1 MLRRLAGAG
10 LGCAGLGNLH
20 RPLDDAEAHAVL
32 QAAWDSGIRSF
43 DTAPHYGLGL
53 SERRLG
59 RFLADKPREEFIVS
73 TKVGR
78 LLVPDPDHRPGTLDM
93 DHGFAVEAT
102 HVRRWDPSP
111 EGIRASLESSLERLG
126 LDHVDILYLHDPDV
140 YDLQS
145 GIDLGVPALAE
156 LRAAGRVA
164 AIGVGTNS
172 AAAAAELAATG
183 ALDLVMI
190 AGRYTLAE
198 QPAAAALLPE
208 CARTGTLV
216 VPVGVMNSG
225 LLARPEVPADAHY
238 DYVQA
243 PPAVIERARHIAQRC
258 TAHSTD
264 LPTAA
269 LHFPTRNPLVPGII
283 LGASRPEQVTEN
295 LARLTAAVPEALW
308 DDLAA
313 AGLIPTE
320 PALRIDAHLHIWD
333 PAEGY
338 AWLAGAPAALRRH
351 HDLAEAAAA
360 VLDDGASGIL
370 VQADDTPGDT
380 ARMLAAA
387 GADTRILGVVGWLPL
402 DDPEAAA
409 AALTQWRAEPLLLGV
424 RHLVHDDPR
433 PDFLALPA
441 VRDSLAR
448 VAAAGYVFEV
458 PDAYPGHLPHV
469 ADLAAALPD
478 LPIVVDHLGKPPA
491 GGPGTPEWEEW
502 SAQLAACAAHPSVYA
517 KISGLQDALPH
528 AQAAI
533 GTALELF
540 GARRLLAGSDWPMTE
555 AGGTTPAVRT
565 TIDAILDAL
574 PAAARRRIRWAT
586 ALELYRPVRRP
597 SGDAA

>member
-1 MLRRLAGAG
+1 
-10 LGCAGLGNLH
+10 
-20 RPLDDAEAHAVL
+20 
-32 QAAWDSGIRSF
+32 
-43 DTAPHYGLGL
+43 
-53 SERRLG
+53 
-59 RFLADKPREEFIVS
+59 
-73 TKVGR
+73 
-78 LLVPDPDHRPGTLDM
+78 M

-111 EGIRASLESSLERLG
+111 AGIRASLESSLERLG
-126 LDHVDILYLHDPDV
+126 LDHGDILYLHDPDV

-145 GIDLGVPALAE
+145 GLDLGVPVLAE

-183 ALDLVMI
+183 ELDLVMI

-198 QPAAAALLPE
+198 QPAAAELLPV

-238 DYVQA
+238 DYAQA

-258 TAHSTD
+258 TAHGTD

-269 LHFPTRNPLVPGII
+269 LHFPTRHPVVPGII
-283 LGASRPEQVTEN
+283 LGASRPEQVTQN
-295 LARLTAAVPEALW
+295 LERLAAAVPEALW

-313 AGLIPTE
+313 AGLIPAE

-333 PAEGY
+333 PALGY
-338 AWLAGAPAALRRH
+338 TWLETAPAPLRRP

-360 VLDDGASGIL
+360 VLDDGACGIL
-370 VQADDTPGDT
+370 VQADDTPEDT
-380 ARMLAAA
+380 ARMLDAARPE
-387 GADTRILGVVGWLPL
+387 DRFIGVVGWLPL
-402 DDPEAAA
+402 DDPEATA
-409 AALTQWRAEPLLLGV
+409 AALAQWQAEPLLLGV

-458 PDAYPGHLPHV
+458 PDAYPAHLPLV
-469 ADLAAALPD
+469 ADLAGSLPE
-478 LPIVVDHLGKPPA
+478 LPIVIDHLGKPPA
-491 GGPGTPEWEEW
+491 GGPRTPEWEEW
-502 SAQLAACAAHPSVYA
+502 AAQLAECAAHPNVHA

-533 GTALELF
+533 GIALELF
-540 GARRLLAGSDWPMTE
+540 GARRLLSGSDWPMTE
-555 AGGTTPAVRT
+555 AGDTTQTVRT
-565 TIDAILDAL
+565 TVADAVDSL
-574 PAAARRRIRWAT
+574 PAAARRRNRWAT

-597 SGDAA
+597 SEEAA